1 MPKPPSGQEPRASVA
16 IPRKRKPGPAKGTPR
31 HPNSTGRPKGKSN
44 NPNNTNTKNIDQFLE
59 ALAEGL
65 SITGSAQR
73 AGILVQTA
81 YDWRNRDTEFAA
93 AWDAAIESGTDKL
106 EDVARKRAVNQS
118 DTLMIF
124 LLKGRR
130 PAKYR
135 ERHEFEHKGNVTI
148 QTVLGEGA
156 LDREPPE
163 DK

>member
-1 MPKPPSGQEPRASVA
+1 
-16 IPRKRKPGPAKGTPR
+16 
-31 HPNSTGRPKGKSN
+31 
-44 NPNNTNTKNIDQFLE
+44 
-59 ALAEGL
+59 
-65 SITGSAQR
+65 
-73 AGILVQTA
+73 LVQTA